1 MNLNAPLLPETFY
14 HIYNRGIN
22 GEDLFKQERNYNYF
36 LSRYNNYLEPVVETY
51 AYCLLK
57 NHFHL
62 LIKVKDN
69 DTLNNFYSEQSRNKE
84 IKQGLHNPDFI
95 VSKQF
100 AKLFSSYTQSVNIA
114 NNRTGSLVETPF
126 KRIEVKSETY
136 LTNLIW
142 YIHHNPQK
150 HGFVNDF
157 RDYPHS
163 SYQAHLNSGIT
174 RLKRKEVIE
183 WFGNSA
189 DFKSFHNE
197 IQNEKNINNLTIE
210 F

>member
-1 MNLNAPLLPETFY
+1 MNLNSPLLPETFY

-36 LSRYNNYLEPVVETY
+36 LSKYTTYLEPVVETY

-62 LIKVKDN
+62 LIRVKDEY
-69 DTLNNFYSEQSRNKE
+69 TLTQFYKEQNRNKE

-100 AKLFSSYTQSVNIA
+100 AKLFSSYTQSINIA
-114 NNRTGSLVETPF
+114 TNRTGSLVETPF
-126 KRIEVKSETY
+126 KRIEVKSELY

-163 SYQAHLNSGIT
+163 SYQAHLSNENT
-174 RLKRKEVIE
+174 KLKRSEVIE

-189 DFKSFHNE
+189 SFKSFHNE
-197 IQNEKNINNLTIE
+197 IQNNKNINDLIIE

>member
-1 MNLNAPLLPETFY
+1 MNLNSPLLPETFY

-36 LSRYNNYLEPVVETY
+36 LNKYSTYLEPIVETY

-62 LIKVKDN
+62 LIRVKDI
-69 DTLNNFYSEQSRNKE
+69 DTLNIFYTEQSKNKE
-84 IKQGLHNPDFI
+84 TKQGLHNPDFI

-100 AKLFSSYTQSVNIA
+100 AKLFSSYTQSINIA
-114 NNRTGSLVETPF
+114 TNRTGSLFETPF
-126 KRIEVKSETY
+126 KRIEVKSELY
-136 LTNLIW
+136 FTNLIW

-150 HGFVNDF
+150 HGFVSDF

-163 SYQAHLNSGIT
+163 SYHTLLSNGST
-174 RLKRKEVIE
+174 KLKRNEALE
-183 WFGNSA
+183 WFGNIA

-197 IQNEKNINNLTIE
+197 IQNEKNINNLIIE

>member
-1 MNLNAPLLPETFY
+1 MKSNLPLLPDTFY

-22 GEDLFKQERNYNYF
+22 GENLFKEERNYGYF
-36 LSRYNNYLEPVVETY
+36 LNKYAIFIEPVVETY

-62 LIKVKDN
+62 LIKIKN
-69 DTLNNFYSEQSRNKE
+69 IDTLNQFLKEQNNNYELKS
-84 IKQGLHNPDFI
+84 GLHHPDFI

-100 AKLFSSYTQSVNIA
+100 AKLFSSYSQSINIST
-114 NNRTGSLVETPF
+114 NRTGSLFETPF
-126 KRIEVKSETY
+126 KRIEVKDENY
-136 LTNLIW
+136 FIRLIW

-150 HGFVNDF
+150 HGFVSDF

-163 SYQAHLNSGIT
+163 SYNSYLSCKNT
-174 RLKRKEVIE
+174 KLKKNEVIE
-183 WFGNSA
+183 WFGNLTNYKKFHSENQNYLDIA
-189 DFKSFHNE
+189 DL
-197 IQNEKNINNLTIE
+197 ITE

>member
-36 LSRYNNYLEPVVETY
+36 LSKYNIYLEPVVETY

-62 LIKVKDN
+62 LIRVKDI
-69 DTLNNFYSEQSRNKE
+69 DTLNNFYVEQSKNKE

-100 AKLFSSYTQSVNIA
+100 AKLFSSYTQSINIA
-114 NNRTGSLVETPF
+114 TNRTGSLFETPF
-126 KRIEVKSETY
+126 KRIEVKNETY
-136 LTNLIW
+136 LNNLIW
-142 YIHHNPQK
+142 YIHNNPQK
-150 HGFVNDF
+150 HGFINDF

-163 SYQAHLNSGIT
+163 SYQAHLSNRIT
-174 RLKRKEVIE
+174 KLKRKEVIE
-183 WFGNSA
+183 WFGNST

-197 IQNEKNINNLTIE
+197 IQNENNINNLIIE

>member
-1 MNLNAPLLPETFY
+1 MNLNSPLLPETFY

-36 LSRYNNYLEPVVETY
+36 LSKYIIYLEPVVETY

-62 LIKVKDN
+62 LIRVKDI
-69 DTLNNFYSEQSRNKE
+69 DTLYNFFIEQIRNKE

-100 AKLFSSYTQSVNIA
+100 AKLFSSYTQSINIA
-114 NNRTGSLVETPF
+114 TNRSGSLIETPF
-126 KRIEVKSETY
+126 KRIEVKNETY

-142 YIHHNPQK
+142 YIHNNPQK

-163 SYQAHLNSGIT
+163 SYQAHLSN
-174 RLKRKEVIE
+174 RMV
-183 WFGNSA
+183 W
-189 DFKSFHNE
+189 
-197 IQNEKNINNLTIE
+197 E
-210 F
+210 FC